1 MLLPVERLLAGD
13 KTYSQR
19 QIAEESGLGLER
31 LSEYRRALGLAVPD
45 PDDVVLGEADLGTAK
60 DAKALADA
68 GFPREDT
75 LEVTRVLGRGMV
87 RYGEALRALF
97 AQTFLEPGDSELD
110 LARRLESAADELLPL
125 SSRLLDHV
133 FLLHMRQL
141 LRNDVIGIAER
152 TSGKVSDTTET
163 AIAFADLVGF
173 TELGETVDV
182 EELGGLAGRLSKLA
196 SDAVEPPVR
205 VVKEIGDAV
214 MLVSPDAEALVGT
227 CLDLIER
234 AEGEDG
240 FPPLRAGVSYG
251 PAVNRWGDWFGST
264 VNVASRLT
272 ARARP
277 SAVLVSEA
285 VKEQVGDDPFAWSA
299 AGEKKLKG
307 LNKPLNTYRPPRR
320 ALRTDRHP
328 LVDVVAEHPVPGD
341 DRAVEAVPRRLA
353 HALRR
358 PLAQPLRGAP
368 RVERPEVAGVDLPG
382 PRLHVDRQPVAR
394 GLPRVEDH
402 DRDLRPHRDVA
413 RVPRVRVGHP
423 QQLGVAIRRVPDGR
437 GPRHTLRVG
446 GGEGHEHAVVDD
458 RSRLLRAHAY
468 GLVSAFTKSSSW
480 RVVQHS

>member
-31 LSEYRRALGLAVPD
+31 LAEYRRALGLAVPD
-45 PDDVVLGEADLGTAK
+45 PDEEVLGEADLGTAK
-60 DAKALADA
+60 DAAALADA

-87 RYGEALRALF
+87 RYAEALRVLF

-110 LARRLESAADELLPL
+110 LARRLESAANELLPL

-163 AIAFADLVGF
+163 AVAFADLVGF

-196 SDAVEPPVR
+196 SEVVAQPVR
-205 VVKEIGDAV
+205 VVKQIGDAV
-214 MLVSPDAEALVGT
+214 MLVSPDAEAVVRT
-227 CLDLIER
+227 CLELIER
-234 AEGEDG
+234 AEGEEN

-277 SAVLVSEA
+277 NAVLVTEA
-285 VKEQVGDDPFAWSA
+285 VKDCVGDNTFAWSA

-307 LNKPLNTYRPPRR
+307 LNKPLTTYRPRKP
-320 ALRTDRHP
+320 TD
-328 LVDVVAEHPVPGD
+328 
-341 DRAVEAVPRRLA
+341 
-353 HALRR
+353 
-358 PLAQPLRGAP
+358 
-368 RVERPEVAGVDLPG
+368 
-382 PRLHVDRQPVAR
+382 
-394 GLPRVEDH
+394 
-402 DRDLRPHRDVA
+402 
-413 RVPRVRVGHP
+413 
-423 QQLGVAIRRVPDGR
+423 
-437 GPRHTLRVG
+437 
-446 GGEGHEHAVVDD
+446 
-458 RSRLLRAHAY
+458 
-468 GLVSAFTKSSSW
+468 
-480 RVVQHS
+480 